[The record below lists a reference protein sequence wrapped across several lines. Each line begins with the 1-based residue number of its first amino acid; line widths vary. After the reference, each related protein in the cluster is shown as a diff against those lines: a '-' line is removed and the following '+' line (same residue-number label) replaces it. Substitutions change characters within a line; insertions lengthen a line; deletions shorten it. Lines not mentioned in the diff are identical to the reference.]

1 MTDRYQSLIN
11 TPVGQLIAKNV
22 GLPNPPELD
31 RWQPGNALVD
41 GTVLLGS
48 ADGGRLE
55 KSAADMLTA
64 RDVDITAEA
73 ADGQKFKGI
82 VFDASGIRT
91 PDRLV
96 DLQAFLTPVL
106 RSLAG
111 CGRVVILGTPVDD
124 AESDGEAIAQ
134 RALEGITR
142 SLGKEVG
149 RGSTVQLVYVAP
161 GAEESLASTLEFLLS
176 PKSAY
181 VSGQVIRIGTVAK
194 NPPENPDP
202 QQPLVGKVALVTG
215 ASRGLGEAMARTLH
229 RDGATIVGLDVAP
242 LASDLQQ
249 LTNELGGTSIT
260 LDITAPDAPQRIAR
274 HLKETHGGVDVVV
287 HNAGITRDKRL
298 RNMKSQNWQS
308 VVDINVGAPQ
318 RITAE
323 LLDQSL
329 IRPNG
334 RVIGVSSIAGIAGN
348 NGQTNY
354 AASKAG
360 VIGFVQELANRVA
373 GDAITVN
380 AVAPGFIETAM
391 VKTIPLAVR
400 EAGRRMNSM
409 SQGGLPIDV
418 AEAVAWY
425 AHPGSSSVSGNVV
438 RVCGQ
443 SLLGA

>member
-11 TPVGQLIAKNV
+11 TPVGQLIAKNI
-22 GLPNPPELD
+22 GLPNPPALD
-31 RWQPGNALVD
+31 RWQPGSALVE
-41 GTVLLGS
+41 GIVLLGS
-48 ADGGRLE
+48 ADGGRLRT
-55 KSAADMLTA
+55 SAADTLAA
-64 RDVDITAEA
+64 RDVRVSA
-73 ADGQKFKGI
+73 AATEGQRFKGI
-82 VFDASGIRT
+82 VFDASGITT

-96 DLQAFLTPVL
+96 ELQEFLTPVL
-106 RSLAG
+106 RSLSD
-111 CGRVVILGTPVDD
+111 CGRIVILGTPVDS
-124 AESDGEAIAQ
+124 AKTDGEAIAQ

-161 GAEESLASTLEFLLS
+161 GAEDSLASTLEFLLS

-181 VSGQVIRIGTVAK
+181 VSGQVIRIGTVAT
-194 NPPENPDP
+194 NVPEQTDP
-202 QQPLVGKVALVTG
+202 QQPLSGKVALVTG

-242 LASDLQQ
+242 LASDLQR
-249 LTNELGGTSIT
+249 LMNELDGTSVT

-274 HLKETHGGVDVVV
+274 HLKETHDGVDIVV

-298 RNMKSQNWQS
+298 RNMKSENWQS
-308 VVDINVGAPQ
+308 VIDVNVGAPQ

-360 VIGFVQELANRVA
+360 VIGFVQELATRLRD
-373 GDAITVN
+373 DAITVN

-391 VKTIPLAVR
+391 VKTIPLAIR

-409 SQGGLPIDV
+409 SQGGQPIDV

-425 AHPGSSSVSGNVV
+425 AHPGSASVSGNVV

-443 SLLGA
+443 SMLGA